1 MTFLQSFLFWLAKE
15 VAEFL
20 FAIGIIT
27 SAVILILFVSLLT
40 SKKNQK

>member
-1 MTFLQSFLFWLAKE
+1 MTFIQSFLFWIAKE

-27 SAVILILFVSLLT
+27 SAVILLLFVSLLT
-40 SKKNQK
+40 SKKKPK